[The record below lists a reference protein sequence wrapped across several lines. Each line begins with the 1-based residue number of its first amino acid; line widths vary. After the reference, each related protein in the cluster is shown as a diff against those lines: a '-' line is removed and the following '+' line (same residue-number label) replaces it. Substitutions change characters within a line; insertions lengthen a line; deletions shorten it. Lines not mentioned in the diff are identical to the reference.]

1 MLHHKGRNKH
11 HYEYWIDYSLDG
23 KKILA
28 GMKMPVN
35 YVVEMFLD
43 RIAASKVYKGSR
55 YKDTDPLEYYM
66 NGKAGD
72 LMHPETRALLE
83 RLLRMLAEQGEDK
96 TYRFIR
102 QKVLRRGFFPGTNL
116 NWHRTVY
123 AGGQKKKNVP
133 ESIRGEKEVQ
143 NGEKEE
149 DVSGVPVCR
158 TGFLF
163 FFYVLVIP
171 DNITGNR
178 ECLSGHWSKIFGQ
191 DILPWEGSYP
201 DSFRSLSQRRQGSLL
216 RKMR

>member
-1 MLHHKGRNKH
+1 MKALEHFRTITKHKIIVMKECFRVGLYRQGLLHDLSKYSWTEFRVGCRYYQGTRSPNNAEREEKGYSSAWLHHKGRNKH

-102 QKVLRRGFFPGTNL
+102 QKVLRRGFRTNL
-116 NWHRTVY
+116 NWHRAVY
-123 AGGQKKKNVP
+123 AGGQKKKM
-133 ESIRGEKEVQ
+133 
-143 NGEKEE
+143 
-149 DVSGVPVCR
+149 
-158 TGFLF
+158 
-163 FFYVLVIP
+163 
-171 DNITGNR
+171 
-178 ECLSGHWSKIFGQ
+178 
-191 DILPWEGSYP
+191 
-201 DSFRSLSQRRQGSLL
+201 FR
-216 RKMR
+216 KA